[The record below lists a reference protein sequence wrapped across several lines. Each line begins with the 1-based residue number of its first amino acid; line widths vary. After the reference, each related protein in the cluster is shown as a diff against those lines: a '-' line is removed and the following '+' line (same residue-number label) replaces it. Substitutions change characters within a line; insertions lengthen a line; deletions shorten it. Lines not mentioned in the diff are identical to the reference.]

1 MLAFS
6 FYAGASGAGHR
17 VNVMNR
23 IIRDFMC
30 RGVVTCGVNASAA
43 EAARI
48 MLDNDVSALVVVD
61 ECLNACGIIS
71 KTDLLWSYGK
81 NLSLIVAEDIMTPE
95 IITISPETLV
105 HEAVQ
110 LMLEH
115 GVHQLVIVTH
125 GGSHRRPVAIFT
137 SGDAVALMA
146 GEEGPRSETQMR
158 CSECLRRL
166 LSIGPDDETEN

>member
-1 MLAFS
+1 
-6 FYAGASGAGHR
+6 
-17 VNVMNR
+17 MNR

-30 RGVVTCGVNASAA
+30 RGVVTCGVNANAA
-43 EAARI
+43 EVAKI
-48 MLDNDVSALVVVD
+48 MLDNDVSTLVVVD
-61 ECLNACGIIS
+61 ERLNACGIVS
-71 KTDLLWSYGK
+71 KTDLLRSYGK
-81 NLSLIVAEDIMTPE
+81 DLSLISAKDMMTPE
-95 IITISPETLV
+95 ILTISPETPV

-125 GGSHRRPVAIFT
+125 DGPNRRPVAIFT

-146 GEEGPRSETQMR
+146 GQAAPRSEAQIR

-166 LSIGPDDETEN
+166 LSIGPDEGTEIEKTKNIGKNS